1 MLLSSGL
8 QLTLVGIAEINWRY
22 LDFSLV
28 EGLMNILTC
37 DNNKKLPIP
46 SSSKKELNGSCVYQ
60 GESVSQA

>member
-28 EGLMNILTC
+28 EGLTC
-37 DNNKKLPIP
+37 DNSKKLPIP

>member
-22 LDFSLV
+22 LDSPLV

-37 DNNKKLPIP
+37 DGNKKLRVP
-46 SSSKKELNGSCVYQ
+46 SGSKKELNGSCVYQ
-60 GESVSQA
+60 GESLSQA

>member
-1 MLLSSGL
+1 MLLSSGV

-28 EGLMNILTC
+28 EGLKNILTC
-37 DNNKKLPIP
+37 DNNKKLPIL
-46 SSSKKELNGSCVYQ
+46 SSGKELNGSCVYQ